1 MSKLRPVEIIKE
13 DLEKARARLKEVQ
26 EKGNDAL
33 SAYDLS
39 LGYDAEFYLIRC
51 PMLASHVSWY
61 EKELAEA
68 EGLQLVLF

>member
-26 EKGNDAL
+26 DKGDDAL
-33 SAYDLS
+33 SAWDLS
-39 LGYDAEFYLIRC
+39 LGYDSEFYLVKC
-51 PMLASHVSWY
+51 PLLANHVSWY